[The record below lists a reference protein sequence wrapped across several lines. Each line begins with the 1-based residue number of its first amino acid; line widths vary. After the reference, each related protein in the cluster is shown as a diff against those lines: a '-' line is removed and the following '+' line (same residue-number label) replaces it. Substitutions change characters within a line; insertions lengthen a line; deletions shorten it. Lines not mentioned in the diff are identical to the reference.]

1 MKSTV
6 LRELSIF
13 WSLLHILILFILL
26 YRSKY
31 SKKKTL
37 VLTGIFMGPLVF
49 LNVIGLT
56 ILGNEKMGQMFVL
69 TCTIPSLFFFYLIS
83 KDQKWRFLF
92 TFCLADT
99 VAYWV
104 MIVTN
109 LLDYYLGKEQC
120 VLMLISRLLLF
131 PLIEWVAYHIL
142 RKPYLELQES
152 VSKGWGI
159 FTAMVALYYLL
170 LIVMA
175 NFPTIITKREE
186 YMPAL
191 LLVLVLMPLTYATIF
206 VSLYRQL
213 LLYRKRQS
221 ERIWQ
226 EQKIHLEAQLD
237 SQQNLRKLQHD
248 LKAHTITLS
257 GLLVSGKIDEA
268 QSYMWDMVY
277 DMDASLQ
284 QFCANP
290 YLNSVFSHFSQRFK
304 KLEMELELDLKIG
317 DEELPYMELCQIL
330 SNGLEN
336 AWDASSELPP
346 DKRKISLQMR
356 YNKDYLVIRM
366 KNRCK
371 NNLCIEEGNLPKS
384 TKGGA
389 EHGFGLRTIQ
399 EAARKLDGE
408 MTCYTKKGMFIL
420 DVMIHIE
427 PRHL

>member
-6 LRELSIF
+6 LRELSVF

-399 EAARKLDGE
+399 EAVRKLDGE

>member
-6 LRELSIF
+6 LRELSVF
-13 WSLLHILILFILL
+13 WSLLHI

>member
-6 LRELSIF
+6 LRELSVF

-131 PLIEWVAYHIL
+131 PLIEWAAYHIL

>member
-6 LRELSIF
+6 LRELSVL
-13 WSLLHILILFILL
+13 WSLFHILILFILL

-31 SKKKTL
+31 SKKKTWI
-37 VLTGIFMGPLVF
+37 LTGIFMGPLAIA
-49 LNVIGLT
+49 NVVGL
-56 ILGNEKMGQMFVL
+56 IFLGNEKMGQIFLL
-69 TCTIPSLFFFYLIS
+69 TCTIPSLIFFYLIS

-104 MIVTN
+104 IIVTN
-109 LLDYYLGKEQC
+109 MLDFYLGGQQYI
-120 VLMLISRLLLF
+120 LMFISRLILF

-142 RKPYLELQES
+142 RKSYLELQES
-152 VSKGWGI
+152 VTKGWGV
-159 FTAMVALYYLL
+159 FTAMEVVYYLL
-170 LIVMA
+170 LIAMA
-175 NFPTIITKREE
+175 NYPTIILKRQE
-186 YMPAL
+186 YVPAF

-206 VSLYRQL
+206 ASLYRQL

-304 KLEMELELDLKIG
+304 KLEMELALDLKIG

-336 AWDASSELPP
+336 AWDASSELPSE
-346 DKRKISLQMR
+346 KREASVQMR

-371 NNLCIEEGNLPKS
+371 NNLYIEEGNLPKS
-384 TKGGA
+384 TKGGP

-399 EAARKLDGE
+399 EAARKLDGD

-420 DVMIHIE
+420 DIMIHAGPEHI
-427 PRHL
+427 

>member
-6 LRELSIF
+6 LRELSVF

-152 VSKGWGI
+152 VFKGWGI

>member
-6 LRELSIF
+6 LRELSVF

-152 VSKGWGI
+152 VFKGWEI

>member
-6 LRELSIF
+6 LRELSVF

-152 VSKGWGI
+152 VPKGWGI

-191 LLVLVLMPLTYATIF
+191 LLVLVLMPLTYTTIF

-336 AWDASSELPP
+336 ACNALKELDVKDREASV
-346 DKRKISLQMR
+346 QMK
-356 YNKDYLVIRM
+356 YNKDYLIIRI
-366 KNRCK
+366 KNRCRGA
-371 NNLCIEEGNLPKS
+371 LHVE
-384 TKGGA
+384 KGEIPPTDKKGKD
-389 EHGFGLRTIQ
+389 HGFGLITIQ
-399 EAARKLDGE
+399 EAARRLDGD
-408 MTCYTKKGMFIL
+408 MFCYTEKGNFIL
-420 DVMIHIE
+420 DVMLRADSTI
-427 PRHL
+427 L

>member
-6 LRELSIF
+6 LRELSVF

-336 AWDASSELPP
+336 AWDASSELPS

>member
-6 LRELSIF
+6 LQELSVF

-37 VLTGIFMGPLVF
+37 VLIGIFMGPLVL

-69 TCTIPSLFFFYLIS
+69 TCTIPSLAFFYLIS

-152 VSKGWGI
+152 VSKGWEI

-186 YMPAL
+186 YMPAF

-206 VSLYRQL
+206 ASLYRQL

-304 KLEMELELDLKIG
+304 KLEMELGLDLKIG

-346 DKRKISLQMR
+346 DKRETSLQMR
-356 YNKDYLVIRM
+356 YNKDYLVIRI

-408 MTCYTKKGMFIL
+408 MTCYTKRGMFIL

>member
-1 MKSTV
+1 MNSAV
-6 LRELSIF
+6 LRELSVF
-13 WSLLHILILFILL
+13 WSLFHILVLFILI

-31 SKKKTL
+31 SKRKTL
-37 VLTGIFMGPLVF
+37 ILTCFFMGPLV
-49 LNVIGLT
+49 LVNVIGL
-56 ILGNEKMGQMFVL
+56 IFLGNEKMGQIFVL
-69 TCTIPSLFFFYLIS
+69 TCTIPSLIFFYLIS

-104 MIVTN
+104 IIVTN
-109 LLDYYLGKEQC
+109 LLDYYLGGEQC
-120 VLMLISRLLLF
+120 ILMFISRLILF
-131 PLIEWVAYHIL
+131 PLIEWAAYHML

-152 VSKGWGI
+152 VSKGWEI
-159 FTAMVALYYLL
+159 FTAMAALYYLL

-186 YMPAL
+186 YIPAFV
-191 LLVLVLMPLTYATIF
+191 LVLILMPLTYATIF
-206 VSLYRQL
+206 ASLYRQL
-213 LLYRKRQS
+213 LLYRKQQS

-226 EQKIHLEAQLD
+226 EQKTQLEAQLD
-237 SQQNLRKLQHD
+237 NQQNIRRLQHD

-257 GLLVSGKIDEA
+257 GLLISGKIDEA
-268 QSYMWDMVY
+268 QSYMWNMVY

-304 KLEMELELDLKIG
+304 KLEMELGLDLKIG

-346 DKRKISLQMR
+346 EKREASVQMR
-356 YNKDYLVIRM
+356 YNKDYLVIRI

-371 NNLCIEEGNLPKS
+371 NNLHIDGENLPHS
-384 TKGGA
+384 TKGGP

-408 MTCYTKKGMFIL
+408 MMCYTKKGMFIL
-420 DVMIHIE
+420 DVMIHAE
-427 PRHL
+427 PEHL

>member
-6 LRELSIF
+6 LRELSVF

-152 VSKGWGI
+152 VPKGWGI

-191 LLVLVLMPLTYATIF
+191 LLVLVLMPLTYTTIF

-399 EAARKLDGE
+399 EAARKLNGE

>member
-6 LRELSIF
+6 LRDLSVL
-13 WSLLHILILFILL
+13 WSLIHILILFILL

-31 SKKKTL
+31 SKRKTL
-37 VLTGIFMGPLVF
+37 ILTGFFMGPLVVA
-49 LNVIGLT
+49 NVMGL
-56 ILGNEKMGQMFVL
+56 IFLGNEKMGQMFVL
-69 TCTIPSLFFFYLIS
+69 TCTIPSLVFFYLIS

-104 MIVTN
+104 IIVTN
-109 LLDYYLGKEQC
+109 LLDYYWGEEQF
-120 VLMLISRLLLF
+120 VLMLISRLVLF
-131 PLIEWVAYHIL
+131 PLIEWAAYHIL

-152 VSKGWGI
+152 VSKGWEI
-159 FTAMVALYYLL
+159 FAAMAALYYLL
-170 LIVMA
+170 LIVMV

-206 VSLYRQL
+206 ASLYRQL
-213 LLYRKRQS
+213 LLYRKQQS

-226 EQKIHLEAQLD
+226 EQKTQLEAQLD
-237 SQQNLRKLQHD
+237 NQQNLHKLQHD

-277 DMDASLQ
+277 NMDAALQ

-290 YLNSVFSHFSQRFK
+290 YLNSVFNHFSQRFK
-304 KLEMELELDLKIG
+304 KLDMELEMELKIG

-346 DKRKISLQMR
+346 EKRKASIQMR
-356 YNKDYLVIRM
+356 YNKDYLIIRM

-371 NNLCIEEGNLPKS
+371 NNLHIEEGNLPKS
-384 TKGGA
+384 TKGGP

-408 MTCYTKKGMFIL
+408 MSCYTKRGTFIL
-420 DVMIHIE
+420 DVMIYAE
-427 PRHL
+427 PEHL

>member
-6 LRELSIF
+6 LQELSIF

-31 SKKKTL
+31 SKKKTS
-37 VLTGIFMGPLVF
+37 VLTGIFMGPLVL

-69 TCTIPSLFFFYLIS
+69 TCTIPSLVFFYLIS

-109 LLDYYLGKEQC
+109 LLDYYLGDEQC
-120 VLMLISRLLLF
+120 ILMFISRLILF
-131 PLIEWVAYHIL
+131 PLIEWVAYHML

-152 VSKGWGI
+152 VSKGWEI

-186 YMPAL
+186 YMPAF

-206 VSLYRQL
+206 ASLYRQL

>member
-6 LRELSIF
+6 LRELSVF

-317 DEELPYMELCQIL
+317 DVELPYMELCQIL

>member
-6 LRELSIF
+6 LRELSVF

-336 AWDASSELPP
+336 ACNALKELDVKDREASV
-346 DKRKISLQMR
+346 QMK
-356 YNKDYLVIRM
+356 YNKDYLIIRI
-366 KNRCK
+366 KNRCRGA
-371 NNLCIEEGNLPKS
+371 LHIE
-384 TKGGA
+384 KGEIPPTDKKGKD
-389 EHGFGLRTIQ
+389 HGFGLITIQ
-399 EAARKLDGE
+399 EAAKRLDGD
-408 MTCYTKKGMFIL
+408 MFCYTEKGNFIL
-420 DVMIHIE
+420 DVMLRADSTI
-427 PRHL
+427 L

>member
-6 LRELSIF
+6 LRELSVF

-191 LLVLVLMPLTYATIF
+191 LLLLVLMPLTYATIF

>member
-6 LRELSIF
+6 LRELSVF

-191 LLVLVLMPLTYATIF
+191 LLVLVPQFLYLFT
-206 VSLYRQL
+206 VSFFYIVNGRVNEFGRS
-213 LLYRKRQS
+213 RKY
-221 ERIWQ
+221 I
-226 EQKIHLEAQLD
+226 
-237 SQQNLRKLQHD
+237 
-248 LKAHTITLS
+248 
-257 GLLVSGKIDEA
+257 
-268 QSYMWDMVY
+268 
-277 DMDASLQ
+277 
-284 QFCANP
+284 
-290 YLNSVFSHFSQRFK
+290 
-304 KLEMELELDLKIG
+304 
-317 DEELPYMELCQIL
+317 
-330 SNGLEN
+330 
-336 AWDASSELPP
+336 
-346 DKRKISLQMR
+346 
-356 YNKDYLVIRM
+356 
-366 KNRCK
+366 
-371 NNLCIEEGNLPKS
+371 
-384 TKGGA
+384 
-389 EHGFGLRTIQ
+389 
-399 EAARKLDGE
+399 
-408 MTCYTKKGMFIL
+408 
-420 DVMIHIE
+420 
-427 PRHL
+427 

>member
-6 LRELSIF
+6 LRELSVF

>member
-6 LRELSIF
+6 LRELSVF

-37 VLTGIFMGPLVF
+37 VLTGIFMGPLVL

-131 PLIEWVAYHIL
+131 PLIEWVAYHML

-152 VSKGWGI
+152 VSKGWEI

-186 YMPAL
+186 YMPAF

-206 VSLYRQL
+206 ASLYRQL

-427 PRHL
+427 PRYL

>member
-6 LRELSIF
+6 LRELSVF

-420 DVMIHIE
+420 DVMIH
-427 PRHL
+427 PLYS